1 MVVSLKNKL
10 SNIKNELLDVI
21 SIVTFKKFIIS
32 VVFVLLSN
40 FPAIFSYYQDL
51 NFGAIF
57 YGLLTNQFHYA
68 LLFGVIIFSIIDISL
83 KTKNNILVMKYKNY
97 AFYLKS
103 FLKKIIIYVSFLLI
117 ISLCFNV
124 LTACFRSN
132 FNFQNIILDYYDIS
146 LFVYLIFFLIREI
159 IIIIL
164 LTTIIF
170 YFYNLI
176 KNKLLCLIIAK
187 LFFFIIFF
195 YSYY

>member
-83 KTKNNILVMKYKNY
+83 KTKNKAYCLV
-97 AFYLKS
+97 
-103 FLKKIIIYVSFLLI
+103 
-117 ISLCFNV
+117 
-124 LTACFRSN
+124 
-132 FNFQNIILDYYDIS
+132 
-146 LFVYLIFFLIREI
+146 FFCIML
-159 IIIIL
+159 
-164 LTTIIF
+164 
-170 YFYNLI
+170 Y
-176 KNKLLCLIIAK
+176 
-187 LFFFIIFF
+187 
-195 YSYY
+195 